1 MMRKKWWNELLFFT
15 GTLLLMA
22 GCYLLAANY
31 ARARSVAAISGKVLR
46 FHVIAKSDSDEDQ
59 RRKLLV
65 RDAVGEWMNLK
76 LQDASDK
83 ADCEAIIEKNRIQIK
98 RLAEQVLEEDG
109 APEEV
114 QVQLADVEFPDKVY
128 GDYEFPAGTYRALQI
143 IIGEGKGHN
152 WWCVLYPNLC
162 FSAEGYDVTGD
173 GAREEL
179 SRVLSPAEYEQIL
192 KEHNYV
198 LDMKYIRFRLPEWL
212 TSFVSHDAVFCTRTA
227 HLLRGCVRT

>member
-1 MMRKKWWNELLFFT
+1 M
-15 GTLLLMA
+15 G
-22 GCYLLAANY
+22 GCYLLAESYVRN
-31 ARARSVAAISGKVLR
+31 RSVEALSGKVLR
-46 FHVIAKSDSDEDQ
+46 FHVIAESDSDDDQ

-65 RDAVGEWMNLK
+65 RDAVGEWMSLK
-76 LQDASDK
+76 LQDAADK
-83 ADCEAIIEKNRIQIK
+83 ADCEEIIAENKEQIQK
-98 RLAEQVLEEDG
+98 LAQQVLEADG
-109 APEEV
+109 RPQKVRVE
-114 QVQLADVEFPDKVY
+114 LADVEFPDKVY

-192 KEHNYV
+192 REHRYK
-198 LDMKYIRFRLPEWL
+198 LCLKFFGIELPDWL
-212 TSFVSHDAVFCTRTA
+212 GGF
-227 HLLRGCVRT
+227 

>member
-1 MMRKKWWNELLFFT
+1 MRRKLWNDLLFFLC
-15 GTLLLMA
+15 TLMFMG
-22 GCYLLAANY
+22 GCYLLAESYVRN
-31 ARARSVAAISGKVLR
+31 RSVEALSGKVLR
-46 FHVIAKSDSDEDQ
+46 FHVIAESDSDDDQ

-65 RDAVGEWMNLK
+65 RDAVGEWMSLK
-76 LQDASDK
+76 LQDAADK
-83 ADCEAIIEKNRIQIK
+83 ADCEEIIAENKEQIQK
-98 RLAEQVLEEDG
+98 LAQQVLEADG
-109 APEEV
+109 RPQKVRVE
-114 QVQLADVEFPDKVY
+114 LADVEFPDKVY

-192 KEHNYV
+192 REHRYK
-198 LDMKYIRFRLPEWL
+198 LCLKFFGIELPDWL
-212 TSFVSHDAVFCTRTA
+212 GGF
-227 HLLRGCVRT
+227 